1 MRGAI
6 VKRIRGLSQADGIH
20 LRAAEG
26 WLDLGDMV
34 SASDELEEISAEARA
49 HPLVLF
55 VRYEIYARAGKWD
68 MAAEVSNAL
77 TKILPDEP
85 TTWAFFAY
93 ATRRKMGG
101 SIAQAKLILLEAE
114 PKFPSEYQFPFNLA
128 CYCAQLH
135 QLDEAEKWL
144 EKAVEIDTE
153 TVRKLAIDDP
163 DLKPLWDSMKGTLR
177 KQE

>member
-1 MRGAI
+1 MLNALTVYPKPTAFVCARRKA
-6 VKRIRGLSQADGIH
+6 GLIWVTLFQPVMNWKKF
-20 LRAAEG
+20 R
-26 WLDLGDMV
+26 
-34 SASDELEEISAEARA
+34 AEARA

-55 VRYEIYARAGKWD
+55 IRYEIYARAGKWD

-85 TTWAFFAY
+85 TAWAFLAY
-93 ATRRKMGG
+93 ATRRKTGG
-101 SIAQAKLILLEAE
+101 SIAQAKLILEAE
-114 PKFPSEYQFPFNLA
+114 PKFPSEYHFPFNLA

-144 EKAVEIDTE
+144 EKAIEIDTE
-153 TVRKLAIDDP
+153 IVRKPAIDDP
-163 DLKPLWDSMKGTLR
+163 DLKPLWDSMTGTLR